1 MHLTLGLNILSTWTG
16 SETATNTISGTSMA
30 SPHTAGLLA
39 YLLSLYP
46 SKSFD
51 PDVSAFVSLP
61 LPVVQSVPQRAIGT
75 VFSFAR
81 AALPTWM
88 SSMFPSPVLE
98 ATLPIPPLTLTPAQ
112 LKRALLGLATE
123 NVLSTLPPKTP
134 NLLIFNNATGL

>member
-1 MHLTLGLNILSTWTG
+1 
-16 SETATNTISGTSMA
+16 MA

-51 PDVSAFVSLP
+51 PDVSAFVSP
-61 LPVVQSVPQRAIGT
+61 PIVQSVPQRAIGT

-88 SSMFPSPVLE
+88 SPMFPPPTLE
-98 ATLPIPPLTLTPAQ
+98 ATLPIPPHTLTPVQ
-112 LKRALLGLATE
+112 LKKALLGLATE
-123 NVLSTLPPKTP
+123 NVFSTLPPKTP